1 MSRINDPTKLWM
13 AQTALPSAAQPP
25 TEQPKPSASLA
36 VPLLG
41 VLILA
46 GLGAIGFL
54 LIRTIRA
61 QRREWQ
67 RQRDQAVTDLAAQ
80 AELLRTTLLSIGDA
94 VITTDR
100 SGRVETLNAIAE
112 SLTGWTNDDAKGRP
126 LEDIFKIISED
137 TRLAIISPVTRALD
151 QGIVLGL
158 ANHTL
163 LIAKDGTEIPIDD
176 SAAPIRIND
185 EMVGCV
191 LVFRDITERQQ
202 QNNQLQYERNRL
214 SLALA
219 AAELGQWDLNLMTNE
234 ANRNL
239 RHDQIFGYESP
250 LPEWSYE
257 TFLEHILPEDRPLVD
272 AAFHQATED
281 GSTWEFECRINRAD
295 GKQRWIGAKGKL
307 QKRKRP
313 LGDRMFGIVADITE
327 RKRAEKEIN
336 DARTRLDSTLKM
348 AEIGTW
354 EYDIKNDRVH
364 ADDTLAAMFG
374 RAPEQISRGGMADY
388 MDAVHPGD
396 RERVTQIIQSAIAS
410 GSIYQADYRLVR
422 QDGGIRWVS
431 ARGRIDRDESGKA
444 IQLPSVVVDITARKQ
459 TEDNLRQL
467 VADFSEADRRKDEF
481 LATLAHEL
489 RNPLAPIRNA
499 GHVLRLAPGN
509 QDVVRS
515 TAEMV
520 ERQIGHLVRLVD
532 DLLEVTRI
540 SRGKIELRPERVE
553 LAPVVT
559 HVVEAAKAL
568 IQCME
573 HDVTV
578 ALPSQPIYLN
588 ADPIRLAQ
596 IIGNL
601 LNNACKFT
609 DKGGKISVTVG
620 VEDGDNQRPEATV
633 RVRDNGIGIAAEQ
646 LTRIFEMFT
655 QVDTSLER
663 SRDGLGIGLALAK
676 NLVDMHGGTLEAQ
689 SDGVGLGSEFVLRL
703 PILVDTPTPLPP
715 DSSSTVSPPTKR
727 TILVVDDNRD
737 SAISLAMLLEVNGHQ
752 AHTAYDGAQAV
763 EAAAALKPDV
773 VLLDI
778 GMPTMNGYEA
788 CRRIREAPGGERA
801 LLIALTGWGQEEDRQ
816 KSSDAGFDAHMVKP
830 VDIDGLIKLLASL
843 PESPI

>member
-489 RNPLAPIRNA
+489 RNPLAPIRN
-499 GHVLRLAPGN
+499 GLQIMRRGDTDRETLNRLRDMMDR
-509 QDVVRS
+509 QM
-515 TAEMV
+515 TQMV
-520 ERQIGHLVRLVD
+520 HLID
-532 DLLEVTRI
+532 DLLDVSRI
-540 SRGKIELRPERVE
+540 SRGKIDLRLERTDLTSAIQAALEATQAAVEASQHELT
-553 LAPVVT
+553 VT
-559 HVVEAAKAL
+559 HWER
-568 IQCME
+568 
-573 HDVTV
+573 
-578 ALPSQPIYLN
+578 PIYLN
-588 ADPIRLAQ
+588 ADPVRLTQ
-596 IIGNL
+596 IFSNL
-601 LNNACKFT
+601 LSNASKYSEP
-609 DKGGKISVTVG
+609 GGTIALTVKQISENGNDIARISIKDQGVGISTEMLPKIFDMFSQ
-620 VEDGDNQRPEATV
+620 VEG
-633 RVRDNGIGIAAEQ
+633 
-646 LTRIFEMFT
+646 
-655 QVDTSLER
+655 SL
-663 SRDGLGIGLALAK
+663 SKSQGGLGLGLT
-676 NLVDMHGGTLEAQ
+676 LVRQLVEMHGGTVNAVSE
-689 SDGVGLGSEFVLRL
+689 GLGKGSEFVVEL
-703 PILVDTPTPLPP
+703 PALPEQSDPTATASPTLETPASTARRIL
-715 DSSSTVSPPTKR
+715 
-727 TILVVDDNRD
+727 IVDDNED
-737 SAISLAMLLEVNGHQ
+737 SALTLSMLFEITGDETQTAHNGI
-752 AHTAYDGAQAV
+752 
-763 EAAAALKPDV
+763 AAIQVAETFCPDI

-778 GMPTMNGYEA
+778 GLPELNGYEA
-788 CRRIREAPGGERA
+788 AQQIRQSAWGQDMI
-801 LLIALTGWGQEEDRQ
+801 LVALTGWGQEEDRQ
-816 KSSDAGFDAHMVKP
+816 KSKSAGFDAHLVKP
-830 VDIDGLIKLLASL
+830 IDHDQLLQLLNELTGSR
-843 PESPI
+843 